1 MEEIR
6 EIRKENTN
14 YLEHN
19 KICNRLDLGL
29 YYFKNYLEQKEGR
42 SEHENYLLY
51 VLEKEVNTLRET
63 LEAYKKELDMNHFEA
78 IENLKNNK

>member
-1 MEEIR
+1 METIK

-19 KICNRLDLGL
+19 KTCNRLDSEL

-42 SEHENYLLY
+42 SEHENYLLSI
-51 VLEKEVNTLRET
+51 LEKEVNALRET
-63 LEAYKKELDMNHFEA
+63 LEIYKKELDNNHFKA
-78 IENLKNNK
+78 IEKLK